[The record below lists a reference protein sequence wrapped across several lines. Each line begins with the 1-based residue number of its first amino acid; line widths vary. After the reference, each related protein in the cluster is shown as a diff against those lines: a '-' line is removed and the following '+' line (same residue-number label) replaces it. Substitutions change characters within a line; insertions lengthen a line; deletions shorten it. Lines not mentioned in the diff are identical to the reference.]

1 MDPMNDQIIQLG
13 ARLLELAGKQTYN
26 WVTTKM
32 QLAKQKDTMAEQ
44 QTAYEEIIMELL
56 NGKHEMEQIAR
67 EYKRLYDQISISDED
82 IEYLQ
87 KTIRRVLDVLLNQT
101 PYTKT
106 EDVESY
112 EMLINLINKDTLKT
126 MQLLGF
132 NYKEAIGEPLTEITS
147 SAIYGAFN
155 KNTKKQNKPQKKK
168 RKNKKRKDKEQIRK
182 K

>member
-1 MDPMNDQIIQLG
+1 MDPMNDQVIQLG

-44 QTAYEEIIMELL
+44 QTSYEEIIMELL

-147 SAIYGAFN
+147 DAIYGAFN
-155 KNTKKQNKPQKKK
+155 KNTKKQNKPQ
-168 RKNKKRKDKEQIRK
+168 NKKRK
-182 K
+182 

>member
-44 QTAYEEIIMELL
+44 QTAYEEIIMDLL

-106 EDVESY
+106 EDIESY

-147 SAIYGAFN
+147 NAIYGAFN

-168 RKNKKRKDKEQIRK
+168 RK
-182 K
+182 

>member
-13 ARLLELAGKQTYN
+13 ARLIEVAGKQTYN

-56 NGKHEMEQIAR
+56 NSKHEMEQIAR

-87 KTIRRVLDVLLNQT
+87 ETIRRVLDVLLNQT
-101 PYTKT
+101 PYTKP
-106 EDVESY
+106 EDVKNY

-147 SAIYGAFN
+147 NAIYGAFD
-155 KNTKKQNKPQKKK
+155 KKKKAPQKNKP
-168 RKNKKRKDKEQIRK
+168 KNKKRR
-182 K
+182 